1 MIDTGDKAAKA
12 KSFGWG
18 IIGSGQIAGQF
29 AADLALAA
37 GAVLVANYSR
47 TADNAKRFQE
57 NFGSKRAYS
66 DLDTFIA
73 DPEIDA
79 VYIAT
84 PNSIHLAQTL
94 KAIRSGKAIL
104 TEKPLAPSHTEASVI
119 EREATRADV
128 FAMEAM
134 WSRFLPA
141 ITAAKAKVDAGEIG
155 AIRKITAELAHQR
168 TYDPKSRL
176 FSRSLGGGA
185 SLDLGVYC
193 VSLAMFFL
201 GQPQKVSGL
210 WHAAPNGVDMSSE
223 IILHY
228 DHAQA
233 ELSCGFD
240 RDGINHFIIEGTT
253 GSIRLS
259 APFFK
264 ANELTLYKGF
274 AQQSLFSPLT
284 GPRGILGRLLDR
296 LPVPGRTVEEH
307 DFEGNGLQ
315 FEAIAVMEA
324 MRQGK
329 TGSTVMPIADSISVL
344 RAINIVLAQPA
355 SQRIIKL

>member
-1 MIDTGDKAAKA
+1 MVDTGDKAAKA

-29 AADLALAA
+29 AADLALAP

-47 TADNAKRFQE
+47 TAANAKRFQE

-66 DLDTFIA
+66 DLDALIA

-84 PNSIHLAQTL
+84 PNSIHLAQAL

-119 EREATRADV
+119 EREATRANV

-134 WSRFLPA
+134 WTRFLPA
-141 ITAAKAKVDAGEIG
+141 IAAAKSKVDAGEIG
-155 AIRKITAELAHQR
+155 TIRKITAELAHER
-168 TYDPKSRL
+168 AYDPKSRL

-185 SLDLGVYC
+185 SLDLGVCC

-210 WHAAPNGVDMSSE
+210 WYAAPNGVDMSSE
-223 IILHY
+223 IVLHY
-228 DHAQA
+228 EHAQA

-240 RDGINHFIIEGTT
+240 RDGINHFVIEGTI
-253 GSIRLS
+253 GSIRIS
-259 APFFK
+259 APFLK
-264 ANELTLYKGF
+264 ANELTIYKGF
-274 AQQSLFSPLT
+274 ARQALFSPLT
-284 GPRGILGRLLDR
+284 GPRGIVGKILDQ
-296 LPVPGRTVEEH
+296 LPIPGRIIEEH

-329 TGSTVMPIADSISVL
+329 TGSTIMPIADSISAL